1 MSEFKYGVFIP
12 KIKQKFI
19 LNLLNNKKRVDNR
32 DFIEYRKI
40 KIKYGH
46 IPNADGCAEVQLGNT
61 IVIAGVK
68 LDLTNPYPSE
78 PDRGTLIVNAE
89 FPPVASPDFEPG
101 PPDENAIELARIIDR
116 GLRKPEVVD
125 FKKLCIVPG
134 KKVYGLWIDIYALN
148 HDGNLIDA
156 AGIATMA
163 ALLTA
168 KYTKVDVSPT
178 GEIIRTNERL
188 PLEVINFP
196 VYITHVKIGEH
207 LIIDPNLEE
216 EMIADCKLTTIIS
229 NGNLIGGIQKSGSG
243 ALSIEDINQALENS
257 LKIYPKIKEIITS
270 SVK

>member
-101 PPDENAIELARIIDR
+101 PPDENAIELARIIDI
-116 GLRKPEVVD
+116 
-125 FKKLCIVPG
+125 F
-134 KKVYGLWIDIYALN
+134 
-148 HDGNLIDA
+148 
-156 AGIATMA
+156 
-163 ALLTA
+163 
-168 KYTKVDVSPT
+168 
-178 GEIIRTNERL
+178 
-188 PLEVINFP
+188 F
-196 VYITHVKIGEH
+196 
-207 LIIDPNLEE
+207 
-216 EMIADCKLTTIIS
+216 
-229 NGNLIGGIQKSGSG
+229 
-243 ALSIEDINQALENS
+243 
-257 LKIYPKIKEIITS
+257 
-270 SVK
+270 